1 MERKKTT
8 IFLRNMKIRKYLY
21 LIILAA
27 FFQSCGQ
34 STQTEAETS
43 ATDFYTIEDFASV
56 KKFDSHFH
64 INIEDTTAIRQA
76 KKDNFRLLTVNVE
89 TAYYPTVEAQEDIA
103 VKLINEFPDQISY
116 ATTFSVKNWDS
127 PTWEQET
134 LAYLKDSFE
143 KGAIAVKVWKNIGME
158 LRDKDG
164 SFVMMDDPRFTP
176 ILDFIEKN
184 NITLVAHL
192 GEPRNAW
199 LPVEEMTVAG
209 DKSYFTQHPEYHMY
223 LHPEYPSYE
232 DQIDARDNVLKKHP
246 NLKVIAAHLAS
257 LEWNVDELAKRLDAY
272 PNLAVD
278 MAARISHLQHQSI
291 LEWQKVHDFMIKY
304 QDRLVY
310 ATDHSIRNPE
320 GLPKQNES
328 IHNGRMRD
336 WTYFTSD
343 EEMTIPSVE
352 GAFKGLKLPKQVID
366 KIYYKNAE
374 NWLNLPEIG

>member
-232 DQIDARDNVLKKHP
+232 DQINARDNVLKKHP
-246 NLKVIAAHLAS
+246 KLKVIAAHLAS

-278 MAARISHLQHQSI
+278 MAARISHLQHQSV

-310 ATDHSIRNPE
+310 ATDHSIRNSE

-352 GAFKGLKLPKQVID
+352 GAFKGLKLSKQVID

>member
-8 IFLRNMKIRKYLY
+8 LFVRNMTIKSSLY
-21 LIILAA
+21 LIILVG
-27 FFQSCGQ
+27 FFQACGQ
-34 STQTEAETS
+34 STQKATES
-43 ATDFYTIEDFASV
+43 ADKDFYTLEDFASV

-64 INIEDTTAIRQA
+64 INIEDTTAIHQA
-76 KKDNFRLLTVNVE
+76 ARDNFRLLTVNVE
-89 TAYYPTVEAQEDIA
+89 TSYYPTIEAQRDVA
-103 VKLINEFPDQISY
+103 VKLVNQFPDQISY
-116 ATTFSVKNWDS
+116 ATSFSVKNWDS
-127 PTWEQET
+127 PTWQQET
-134 LAYLKDSFE
+134 LDYLKESIDQ
-143 KGAIAVKVWKNIGME
+143 GAIAVKVWKTIGME

-176 ILDFIEKN
+176 ILDFIEENK
-184 NITLVAHL
+184 ITLIAHL

-199 LPVEEMTVAG
+199 LPAEEMTVAG
-209 DKSYFTQHPEYHMY
+209 DKSYFTEHPEYHMY

-232 DQIDARDNVLKKHP
+232 DQINARDNVLQRHP

-272 PNLAVD
+272 PNLVVD
-278 MAARISHLQHQSI
+278 MAARISHLQHQSV

-310 ATDHSIRNPE
+310 ATDHSIRNPD
-320 GLPKQNES
+320 GLQRQNES
-328 IHNGRMRD
+328 IHNGRIRD
-336 WTYFTSD
+336 WTYFTTN

-366 KIYYKNAE
+366 KIYFENASK
-374 NWLNLPEIG
+374 WLRLPEIG